1 MGIEMEKD
9 DRIKEVL
16 VTMANKLG
24 YSFDTF
30 KARHDWIGIEY
41 TTDSGEVGLPVAIL
55 EELVRQMVDIGYDF
69 IKIFVCPRHEK
80 TLDLVFREIKKVN

>member
-1 MGIEMEKD
+1 MGND

-16 VTMANKLG
+16 VNIDYKLG
-24 YSFDTF
+24 YNFDMD
-30 KARHDWIGIEY
+30 KGMRDWIVLEY
-41 TTDSGEVGLPVAIL
+41 HLKFGEVGLPVAIL

-80 TLDLVFREIKKVN
+80 TLDLVFREIKRVE